1 MTHTPPVPNPLLCP
15 EPSCGRIFTHPRDLN
30 VHSHVHDGV
39 RDSEDLYEKLK
50 CPMTGCS
57 FKTLQ
62 LKHLEVHVE
71 TAHHDQRR
79 QFQCLQTHCGFSTTS
94 QGALTRHYRERHGME
109 PPISVRKPP
118 VRRRIPKRTNEHPTP
133 VASTSLLPDLP
144 RFSVLAFNGP
154 AAPSS
159 LSASALP
166 GVSPALSSEINKYYP
181 AAAYNTLPAST
192 SVASPWNST
201 RTGLTSAAALG
212 PATGPH
218 SCQSVRITPESVR
231 PRQLPNYLYP
241 PQSDTWVSWRDEY
254 DVAPDV
260 IAVAT
265 GEIALCERTMH
276 SLTEYLPVPMDVGM
290 ADKRFLW
297 A

>member
-1 MTHTPPVPNPLLCP
+1 MPHTPLVPSPIRCP

-30 VHSHVHDGV
+30 VHSHVHDGA
-39 RDSEDLYEKLK
+39 RDSEDLKLK
-50 CPMTGCS
+50 CPITGCS

-109 PPISVRKPP
+109 PPIGARKPP
-118 VRRRIPKRTNEHPTP
+118 PRRRTPKRTNEHPSP

-144 RFSVLAFNGP
+144 HFSFSAFNGS

-159 LSASALP
+159 LSTSALP
-166 GVSPALSSEINKYYP
+166 SVSLSEINKYYP
-181 AAAYNTLPAST
+181 AAAYNTLPSAVAST
-192 SVASPWNST
+192 SVASAWNST
-201 RTGLTSAAALG
+201 RPELTSAAVLKAVAA
-212 PATGPH
+212 PQCA
-218 SCQSVRITPESVR
+218 RITTEFAQ

-241 PQSDTWVSWRDEY
+241 PQPDTCTWVSWRDEY

-260 IAVAT
+260 IAMAT
-265 GEIALCERTMH
+265 GEIASCEGTMH
-276 SLTEYLPVPMDVGM
+276 SLTEYLPVPIDVGM
-290 ADKRFLW
+290 AEKQFLW